1 MVAINLSITLKFN
14 YGVLN
19 EQTPKGVVLRRSDSN
34 DSDSGHV
41 IRPEVRRAV
50 GMDGRLYTACAT
62 GNLPLLQ
69 QLAAVDPDILNQ
81 LVPSSGKTLLHVAVE
96 SGQLAIVR
104 YLLANRPELV
114 DETYGSQRL
123 TPLHLAAKNG
133 ETDIIRAILDEKLKA
148 IKEVTSAG
156 ENIFHLMAK
165 NGQHEAFR
173 CTYLAYNP
181 RKYARKSDEHGNTV
195 LHLSVMKRSMEL
207 IDFIL
212 KETVVRVNT
221 RNEER
226 KTALDIAIEEHN
238 HPEFGRMIAAL
249 REAHCTTG
257 RVGRFWS
264 RREAPDKHLHGVL
277 NTTVVAAALIATLA
291 FSALLNPPGGVYQEG
306 ALAGRAILSTHRL
319 FDVFLFFNVIAL
331 LTSLAIV
338 VMQSTYVAFTRD
350 RLICRWDV
358 SQTLT
363 DLSAIC
369 ILIDYVIGAWL
380 IYCPTT
386 KKFPVM
392 ITVSALVFAS
402 IGATVVN
409 YLLRKL
415 RIRRELNMNWAIDCT
430 S

>member
-1 MVAINLSITLKFN
+1 
-14 YGVLN
+14 
-19 EQTPKGVVLRRSDSN
+19 
-34 DSDSGHV
+34 
-41 IRPEVRRAV
+41 
-50 GMDGRLYTACAT
+50 MDRRLYTACAT
-62 GNLPLLQ
+62 GNLRLRLLQ
-69 QLAAVDPDILNQ
+69 QFAAVDLDILNQ
-81 LVPSSGKTLLHVAVE
+81 LEPFSGKTLLHVAVE
-96 SGQLAIVR
+96 SRRLEIVR

-114 DETYGSQRL
+114 DKTYGPQRL

-133 ETDIIRAILDEKLKA
+133 EADIIHAILDEKLKA

-156 ENIFHLMAK
+156 DNIFHLMVK

-181 RKYARKSDEHGNTV
+181 RKHARKTDDDGNTV
-195 LHLSVMKRSMEL
+195 LHLSVMRRSMEL
-207 IDFIL
+207 MSFIL
-212 KETVVRVNT
+212 KEKVVRLNAH
-221 RNEER
+221 NNMG

-238 HPEFGRMIAAL
+238 HPEFGEIIAAL
-249 REAHCTTG
+249 REAHCITG

-264 RREAPDKHLHGVL
+264 RREAPDKHLQGVL
-277 NTTVVAAALIATLA
+277 NTTVVAAALVATLA

-338 VMQSTYVAFTRD
+338 VMLSTYVAFTRD

-363 DLSAIC
+363 DVSAMC

-392 ITVSALVFAS
+392 ITLSALVFAS
-402 IGATVVN
+402 IGATAVN